1 MEHTKHIVRAVLL
14 LIVAAV
20 SFVIVRHFL
29 IPQTFGRYG
38 HFRAA
43 SVTEHA
49 ALSPVHGDVEACA
62 DCHDEPSKERS
73 AGKHAAVSC
82 EVCHAPLGVHI
93 RDEEKVASMPVDRT
107 SRLCALCHERLTAR
121 RMDFPQVVLRDHLVE
136 NGAGFSEGEDM
147 KEGVCLECHNA
158 HNPSE

>member
-1 MEHTKHIVRAVLL
+1 MEHTKHIIRAVLL

-20 SFVIVRHFL
+20 SFVIIRHFL
-29 IPQTFGRYG
+29 IPETFGAYG

-49 ALSPVHGDVEACA
+49 APAPVHGGVEACA
-62 DCHDEPSKERS
+62 DCHDEPSDVWS
-73 AGKHAAVSC
+73 AGKHVTVSC
-82 EVCHAPLGVHI
+82 EVCHAPLGVHV
-93 RDEEKVASMPVDRT
+93 RDEEQVAAMPVDKT
-107 SRLCALCHERLTAR
+107 FRLCGRCHERLVAR
-121 RMDFPQVVLRDHLVE
+121 RTDFPQVVLRDHVRE
-136 NGAGFSEGEDM
+136 NGVGLATDDEM